1 MEKNKNL
8 LTLFLSTLYLS
19 TFTFG
24 GGYVIVSLMKNKY
37 VDELGWINKDE
48 MLDMTA
54 IAQSAPGA
62 IAVNAALV
70 IGYKIFGIVGSL
82 VALVGT
88 ILPPLVIISIISVF
102 YNWFKSNL
110 IFALVLKG
118 MQAGVSALLI
128 KVIIDMTREVLKE
141 DRKFSIIII
150 SLALIAAL
158 IFKVNVMYIILS
170 LIGIGLLFSLL
181 GRGSHA
187 S

>member
-1 MEKNKNL
+1 MEKKKDL
-8 LTLFLSTLYLS
+8 PTLFLSTLYLS

-24 GGYVIVSLMKNKY
+24 GGYVIVSLMKDKY
-37 VDELGWINKDE
+37 VDELGWLSKKE
-48 MLDMTA
+48 MLDMAA

-70 IGYKIFGIVGSL
+70 VGYKIFGILGAL
-82 VALVGT
+82 VALLGT
-88 ILPPLVIISIISVF
+88 VLPPLVIISIISVF

-128 KVIIDMTREVLKE
+128 KVIIDMTREVVKE
-141 DRKFSIIII
+141 DRNFAIIVIA
-150 SLALIAAL
+150 LALISAL

-170 LIGIGLLFSLL
+170 LIGLGLVYSLV
-181 GRGSHA
+181 GRRSHA

>member
-1 MEKNKNL
+1 MEKKKNL
-8 LTLFLSTLYLS
+8 LTLFISTLYLS

-24 GGYVIVSLMKNKY
+24 GGYVIVSLMKSKF
-37 VDELGWINKDE
+37 VDELGWLNKEE
-48 MLDMTA
+48 MLDMAA

-70 IGYKIFGIVGSL
+70 IGYKVFGIVGAL
-82 VALVGT
+82 VAMIGT

-110 IFALVLKG
+110 IFALMLKG

-128 KVIIDMTREVLKE
+128 KVIIDMTKEVLKE
-141 DRKFSIIII
+141 DKVFSIVIIGC
-150 SLALIAAL
+150 ALIAAI
-158 IFKVNVMYIILS
+158 IFKVNIMYIILS
-170 LIGIGLLFSLL
+170 LIGLGLIFTLIGRS
-181 GRGSHA
+181 SDA